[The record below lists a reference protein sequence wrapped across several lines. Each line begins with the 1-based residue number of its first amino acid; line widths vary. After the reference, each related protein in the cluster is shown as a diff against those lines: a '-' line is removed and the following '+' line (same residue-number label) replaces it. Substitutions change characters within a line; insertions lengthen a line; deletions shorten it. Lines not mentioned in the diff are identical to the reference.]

1 MSDGAHT
8 TRLRPLDLPAPLQ
21 VRTDGEGR
29 PLLVYRRGRPRR
41 VEAVRETWRIDDEWW
56 RDPIQRAYSEV
67 VLEDGRPVVLYRDL
81 VDGRWYEQ
89 GGGG

>member
-1 MSDGAHT
+1 
-8 TRLRPLDLPAPLQ
+8 
-21 VRTDGEGR
+21 
-29 PLLVYRRGRPRR
+29 
-41 VEAVRETWRIDDEWW
+41 
-56 RDPIQRAYSEV
+56 

>member
-29 PLLVYRRGRPRR
+29 PLLVYRRGRPKR

-56 RDPIQRAYSEV
+56 RDPVSREYHVV
-67 VLEDGRPVVLYRDL
+67 VLEGGRVATIYRDL
-81 VDGRWYEQ
+81 WGSGWYRQ
-89 GGGG
+89 G